1 MKKKETD
8 FEELMKNVDYT
19 RWLQVIIPLMQPI
32 LMFGAWIAFS
42 RFDKRADALSKLIA
56 VVEPLPTVDLNLP
69 RSVVLAS
76 LYHSLEEAM
85 GFWPDD
91 IIPEQVKEFFETE
104 IQVPEED
111 ETWQSFLE
119 RRLRETGL
127 FGK

>member
-8 FEELMKNVDYT
+8 FEEIMKNVDYT

-76 LYHSLEEAM
+76 LYHSLEEVM
-85 GFWPDD
+85 SFWPE
-91 IIPEQVKEFFETE
+91 IPPEITEFFETE
-104 IQVPEED
+104 IQKPEEG
-111 ETWQSFLE
+111 ETWQSFFE

-127 FGK
+127 FEK